1 MAQRTVGVKAEQD
14 GNAWGISKARVCGF
28 KGISRENPFLI
39 ALSSKLSLANGFCYP
54 GCKFVFGK

>member
-1 MAQRTVGVKAEQD
+1 MKAEQD

-28 KGISRENPFLI
+28 KGISRENPFQI
-39 ALSSKLSLANGFCYP
+39 ALSSKLSLANGFCCP